1 MSQVSDRHNVPGG
14 GLAMFHKVSLN
25 AYESPG
31 FVNTFMS
38 DRLTSGASAWDGAL
52 YLQDRIEYD
61 FLTVKLGGR
70 FDLGSAGGNFWRNP
84 LDPTNG
90 TTAATVCAN
99 PKAWQNKTVTY
110 YDGTTNSVRQRTM
123 SADTAWARLALNCAD
138 TSAAAYL
145 AGRGGQPDPAVLH
158 SPNLIPSS
166 HNFRQP
172 KNRRPFSPPT
182 SVTFPFRTP

>member
-31 FVNTFMS
+31 FVNTFIS
-38 DRLTSGASAWDGAL
+38 DQFTYGASPWDGAL

-99 PKAWQNKTVTY
+99 PKAGQNQTGPY
-110 YDGTTNSVRQRTM
+110 SAGTPNWVR
-123 SADTAWARLALNCAD
+123 
-138 TSAAAYL
+138 
-145 AGRGGQPDPAVLH
+145 
-158 SPNLIPSS
+158 
-166 HNFRQP
+166 
-172 KNRRPFSPPT
+172 
-182 SVTFPFRTP
+182 